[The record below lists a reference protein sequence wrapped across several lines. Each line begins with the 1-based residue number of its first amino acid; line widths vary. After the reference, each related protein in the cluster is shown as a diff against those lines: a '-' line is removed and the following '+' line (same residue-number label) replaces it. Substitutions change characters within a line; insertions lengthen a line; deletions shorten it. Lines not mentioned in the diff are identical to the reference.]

1 MGAAWPARS
10 AASLAGRLQ
19 SADSRGYGRGAVE
32 FRILGPLEV
41 RTEAGAAPLG
51 GPKPRA
57 VLAMLLL
64 HANRPVSGEQL
75 ALALWGEEAPAGATK
90 TVQVHVS
97 RLRKALGDTDLLVTT
112 PSGYELRLQPGQL
125 DAERF
130 EQQLAA
136 GRDEL
141 AAGRPRE
148 AAAILDEALALW
160 RGRPLD
166 DLSYEPFAQREIAR
180 LDDLRVAAFEQLV
193 EAKLQLGR
201 HAEVVGELE
210 TLIAAYPYRERL
222 RAQLMLALYRS
233 DRQADALQVYQDARR
248 QLVEE
253 LGIEPGDRLRELERA
268 ILAQDP
274 ALAATVAAP
283 PPPPEPEAPAE
294 PARRLVSVVVAGAAT
309 LAERLDPESMHG
321 LLDRYADA
329 CAAVIERHGGAVEGY
344 AGDAVVG
351 VFGQAQVRED
361 DALRAVRAAVEM
373 RDASAE
379 LELAVKVGIE
389 AGEVFVGAGAR
400 RSPFA
405 AGSTFAVAT
414 RLEAAAPDGEILL
427 GDTVHELVGHA
438 VRAERADGAWRL
450 VELSPDPGRPHAT
463 PFVNRR
469 SELDAFRAAFAGVR
483 SEPACRAVTA
493 VGPPGIGKSRLA
505 LELTAAIGD
514 EATVLSGACPSYGE
528 GVTYR
533 PLAEIVRQLGGADRV
548 TELVGELAPMV
559 LAAVGLHDGTAQTE
573 ETFWAVRRLFE
584 RLAADRPLVVVFEDI
599 HWAEPTLLDLLE
611 YLVVFSRG
619 QPILLVCL
627 ARPEL
632 LELRPTWSQSSLLA
646 LGPLPDAEARALV
659 EQAGGGERAARIVE
673 TGEGNPLFLEQL
685 VAVDADALPTS
696 IQAVLAARID
706 RLEPGER
713 AVLAQASVQGR
724 TFYAGAIEE
733 PGTATRLVA
742 LVHKQLIRA
751 DRSGIPG
758 QDAFSFAHVLIREA
772 AYRSLP
778 KQRRAELHER
788 FARWL
793 EARPGPDAGIVGY
806 HLAEAHDYR
815 SELGEEAQELAW
827 AAAERLTAAADAALV
842 RGDHAGGA
850 QALERVAALLEHD
863 AAARGEVLPAL
874 GAALLEAGRMAD
886 ATRVL
891 DEAVA
896 AAPEPRLLARAQVER
911 ELVRLESG
919 VGTAGTPGMVDEALA
934 VLERERDDF
943 GQCRAWMVRG
953 TVAWLA
959 GRAAAADD
967 AWATAADA
975 ARRAGS
981 EREQLALLGLRAMA
995 AALGPAPVADA
1006 IAACEAFRALA
1017 VPSPAA
1023 TASTL
1028 NPLALLHAM
1037 AGDFAVA
1044 GELLAEAGA
1053 ILHELGGLIGDVSHL
1068 EASVR
1073 MLAGQPD
1080 LAEAALRT
1088 GVETLSAVSGVH
1100 ATTTAMLAQAV
1111 YAQGRVE
1118 EAGELCRTI
1127 DASAVADDIL
1137 TRAVWHGTQAK
1148 VLAHEGRADEA
1159 EALARAAVALVEPTD
1174 LLSHRGDAMLDLADV
1189 LRTCGRGGDA
1199 ERASAAALYERK
1211 GNVAAAARARER
1223 REGS

>member
-1 MGAAWPARS
+1 
-10 AASLAGRLQ
+10 LQ
-19 SADSRGYGRGAVE
+19 SGDSRGYGPDAVE

-41 RTEAGAAPLG
+41 RTDGRAAPLG

-112 PSGYELRLQPGQL
+112 PSGYELRLEPGQL
-125 DAERF
+125 DADRF
-130 EQQLAA
+130 ERRLGE
-136 GRDEL
+136 GRAEL
-141 AAGRPRE
+141 AAGRAPE
-148 AAAILDEALALW
+148 ATAILEEALALW

-193 EAKLQLGR
+193 EAKLELGR

-222 RAQLMLALYRS
+222 RAQLMLALYRG
-233 DRQADALQVYQDARR
+233 DRQAEALQVYQDARR

-274 ALAATVAAP
+274 ALAATVAEAP
-283 PPPPEPEAPAE
+283 PPAPTEEPAE
-294 PARRLVSVVVAGAAT
+294 PTRRLVSVVVADIAGAAA
-309 LAERLDPESMHG
+309 LAERLDPESMHR
-321 LLDRYADA
+321 LVDRYADA
-329 CAAVIERHGGAVEGY
+329 CTAVVERHGGSVEGY

-373 RDASAE
+373 RAAGAE
-379 LELAVKVGIE
+379 LELAMKLGVE

-405 AGSTFAVAT
+405 AGGTFTVAA
-414 RLEAAAPDGEILL
+414 RLEEAAPEGEILL
-427 GDTVHELVGHA
+427 GDAVHELVRHA

-450 VELSPDPGRPHAT
+450 LELSPEPSRPHAT
-463 PFVNRR
+463 PFVNRQR
-469 SELDAFRAAFAGVR
+469 ELGTLHTAFAAVR
-483 SEPACRAVTA
+483 AEPACRAITA
-493 VGPPGIGKSRLA
+493 IGPAGMGKSRLA
-505 LELTAAIGD
+505 LELIAAIGD
-514 EATVLSGACPSYGE
+514 DATVLIGACPSYGE

-533 PLAEIVRQLGGADRV
+533 PLAEIVRQLGGAERV

-559 LAAVGLHDGTAQTE
+559 LAAVGMHDGAAQTE
-573 ETFWAVRRLFE
+573 ETFWAVRRMFE
-584 RLAADRPLVVVFEDI
+584 RLAAGRPLVVVFEDI

-611 YLVVFSRG
+611 YLVVFSSG
-619 QPILLVCL
+619 HPILLVCL

-632 LELRPTWSQSSLLA
+632 LEARPSWSRASLLA
-646 LGPLPDAEARALV
+646 LDPLPDPEARALV
-659 EQAGGGERAARIVE
+659 ENAGAGERAAGIVE

-685 VAVDADALPTS
+685 VAVGAETAALPTT

-706 RLEPGER
+706 GLEPGER
-713 AVLAQASVQGR
+713 TVLAHASVQGR

-733 PGTATRLVA
+733 PGTAARLVA

-751 DRSGIPG
+751 DRSEIPG

-788 FARWL
+788 FARWI
-793 EARPGPDAGIVGY
+793 EARPGAEDETVGY
-806 HLAEAHDYR
+806 HLAEAHAYR
-815 SELGEEAQELAW
+815 AELGEDAQDLAW
-827 AAAERLTAAADAALV
+827 AAAERLTAAADAALL
-842 RGDHAGGA
+842 RGNHAGGA
-850 QALERVAALLEHD
+850 RLLERVAALLAPD
-863 AAARGEVLPAL
+863 AAARGEVLPTL
-874 GAALLEAGRMAD
+874 GAALLMTGQLAG

-911 ELVRLESG
+911 ELVRLETG
-919 VGTAGTPGMVDEALA
+919 VGTAATPQVVDEALA
-934 VLERERDDF
+934 VLEREGDDF
-943 GQCRAWMVRG
+943 GQCRAWMARG
-953 TVAWLA
+953 QLAWLA
-959 GRAAAADD
+959 GQAAAADA
-967 AWATAADA
+967 AWATAADG

-981 EREQLALLGLRAMA
+981 EHEQLALLGLRAMA
-995 AALGPAPVADA
+995 AALGPTPVAEA
-1006 IAACEAFRALA
+1006 IAHCEALRALA
-1017 VPSPAA
+1017 AASPAA

-1037 AGDFAVA
+1037 AGNFDVA
-1044 GELLAEAGA
+1044 AELIAQAGA
-1053 ILHELGGLIGDVSHL
+1053 ILHELGGLFGSVAHL

-1073 MLAGQPD
+1073 LLAAQPE

-1088 GVETLSAVSGVH
+1088 GVEELAAMSGVV

-1118 EAGELCRTI
+1118 EAGDLCRAI
-1127 DASAVADDIL
+1127 DPGAVADDIL
-1137 TRAVWHGTQAK
+1137 TRAVWYGTLAK
-1148 VLAHEGRADEA
+1148 VLAHEGRGDEA
-1159 EALARAAVALVEPTD
+1159 EALAHEAVALVEGTD

-1189 LRTCGRGGDA
+1189 QRTCGRDA
-1199 ERASAAALYERK
+1199 NADRAITAALALYERK
-1211 GNVAAAARARER
+1211 GNAAAAARARES
-1223 REGS
+1223 RERS

>member
-1 MGAAWPARS
+1 
-10 AASLAGRLQ
+10 
-19 SADSRGYGRGAVE
+19 VE

-41 RTEAGAAPLG
+41 RTDGRAVPLG

-64 HANRPVSGEQL
+64 HANRPVSAEQL
-75 ALALWGEEAPAGATK
+75 ALALWGDEAPAGAAK

-97 RLRKALGDTDLLVTT
+97 RLRKALDDTDLLVTT
-112 PSGYELRLQPGQL
+112 PSGYELRLEPGQL
-125 DAERF
+125 DADRF
-130 EQQLAA
+130 EQRLAE
-136 GRDEL
+136 GRAEL
-141 AAGRPRE
+141 AAGRAQP
-148 AAAILDEALALW
+148 AAAILEEALALW

-193 EAKLQLGR
+193 EAKLVLGR
-201 HAEVVGELE
+201 HVEVVGQLE
-210 TLIAAYPYRERL
+210 TLIDAYPYRERL

-274 ALAATVAAP
+274 ALAATVADGPAAP
-283 PPPPEPEAPAE
+283 PAEPEAEEEAE
-294 PARRLVSVVVAGAAT
+294 PTRRLVSVVVADIAGAGA
-309 LAERLDPESMHG
+309 LAERLDPESMHR
-321 LLDRYADA
+321 LLDRYSDA
-329 CAAVIERHGGAVEGY
+329 CGAVIERHGGTVEGY

-373 RDASAE
+373 RAAGAE
-379 LELAVKVGIE
+379 LELPLKLGVE

-400 RSPFA
+400 RSRFA
-405 AGSTFAVAT
+405 AGGTFAVAA
-414 RLEAAAPDGEILL
+414 RLEEAAPDGEILL
-427 GDTVHELVGHA
+427 GDAVHELVRHA

-450 VELSPDPGRPHAT
+450 LELSPEPSRPHAT
-463 PFVNRR
+463 PFVNRQR
-469 SELDAFRAAFAGVR
+469 ELGALHAAFAAVR
-483 SEPACRAVTA
+483 AEPTCRAITV
-493 VGPPGIGKSRLA
+493 VGPPGMGKSRLA
-505 LELTAAIGD
+505 LELSAAVGD
-514 EATVLSGACPSYGE
+514 DATVLVGSCPSYGE

-548 TELVGELAPMV
+548 SELVGELAPMV
-559 LAAVGLHDGTAQTE
+559 LAAVGLHDGAAQTE

-584 RLAADRPLVVVFEDI
+584 RLAAERPLVVVVEDI

-611 YLVVFSRG
+611 YLVVFSSG
-619 QPILLVCL
+619 HPILLVCL

-632 LELRPTWSQSSLLA
+632 LEARPAWSQAALLA
-646 LGPLPDAEARALV
+646 LERLPDADARALV
-659 EQAGGGERAARIVE
+659 EQAGAGDLAAGIVE

-685 VAVDADALPTS
+685 VVVGVEGSAALPTT

-713 AVLAQASVQGR
+713 SVLAQASVQGR

-733 PGTATRLVA
+733 PGTTTRLVA
-742 LVHKQLIRA
+742 LVHRQLIHA
-751 DRSGIPG
+751 DRSDIPG
-758 QDAFSFAHVLIREA
+758 QDAFSFAHVLIRDA

-788 FARWL
+788 LARWI
-793 EARPGPDAGIVGY
+793 EARPGAEAETVGY
-806 HLAEAHDYR
+806 HLAEAHACR
-815 SELGEEAQELAW
+815 SELGEDAQDLAW
-827 AAAERLTAAADAALV
+827 EAAERLPAAADAALL

-850 QALERVAALLEHD
+850 HLLERVAALLAPD
-863 AAARGEVLPAL
+863 TAARGEVLPTL
-874 GAALLEAGRMAD
+874 GAALLAAGQMAE

-911 ELVRLESG
+911 EFARLETG
-919 VGTAGTPGMVDEALA
+919 VGIAATPRVLDDALA
-934 VLERERDDF
+934 VLERESDDF
-943 GQCRAWMVRG
+943 GQCRAWMARG
-953 TVAWLA
+953 MVAWLA
-959 GRAAAADD
+959 GQAAAADE
-967 AWATAADA
+967 AWATAADG

-981 EREQLALLGLRAMA
+981 DRDRLELLGLRAMA
-995 AALGPAPVADA
+995 RALGPTPVADA
-1006 IAACEAFRALA
+1006 IADCEAFRALA
-1017 VPSPAA
+1017 AASPAA
-1023 TASTL
+1023 TALTL
-1028 NPLALLHAM
+1028 NPLALLYAM
-1037 AGDFAVA
+1037 AGDVELAS
-1044 GELLAEAGA
+1044 ELLEQAGA
-1053 ILHELGGLIGDVSHL
+1053 ILHELGGLLGGVSHL
-1068 EASVR
+1068 EALARLV
-1073 MLAGQPD
+1073 AGQPE

-1088 GVETLSAVSGVH
+1088 GSEKVGTMSGVL
-1100 ATTTAMLAQAV
+1100 ATTNAMLAQAV

-1118 EAGELCRTI
+1118 EAGELCRSI
-1127 DASAVADDIL
+1127 DADAVADDML
-1137 TRAVWHGTQAK
+1137 TRAVWHGTHAK
-1148 VLAHEGRADEA
+1148 VLAHEGRGDEA
-1159 EALARAAVALVEPTD
+1159 QALARETVALVEGTD

-1189 LRTCGRGGDA
+1189 LTTCGRAADA
-1199 ERASAAALYERK
+1199 ERAIAAALALYERK
-1211 GNVAAAARARER
+1211 GNAAAAARARQR